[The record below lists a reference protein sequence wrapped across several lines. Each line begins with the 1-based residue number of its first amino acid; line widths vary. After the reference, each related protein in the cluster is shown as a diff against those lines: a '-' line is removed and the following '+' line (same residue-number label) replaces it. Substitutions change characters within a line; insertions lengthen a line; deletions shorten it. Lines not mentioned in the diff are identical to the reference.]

1 MADVQAK
8 IAELEA
14 EMARTQKNKATK
26 YVGVRDAAF
35 AGVSQNGP
43 GAQTIT

>member
-35 AGVSQNGP
+35 ASVSQNGSF
-43 GAQTIT
+43 AQSVV